1 MKIKKSVAL
10 VSILSLLTLAGCGE
24 SAGNSSSSNS
34 SSSSKN
40 TSSASNINSSTASNS
55 STSSSSESSVDNST
69 SSSSNLDSSTS
80 SSSISSSTISS
91 SSSEVSSS
99 SSSLSSSS
107 SNTSSSSSS
116 LSSSSSSTSTPTSS
130 SSSSSSSTPT
140 SSSSSSSSTSSSSSS
155 SSSSEN
161 STSSS
166 DSTTSSSSSS
176 SQETKPELPDF
187 SKLTAEELYV
197 YALNEYLNGNYY
209 SYQTGNTN
217 CKSKLI
223 KISQK
228 VVSYK
233 IKDNNTMFFETYTVT
248 NNMLIKVNIAQQR
261 LENNVDDIHA
271 YRSSSSGVSVSTDD
285 SGNHDGS
292 ANFGDGLTK
301 QTAEEYT
308 NTFGHSMFGI
318 VSYDVTAENYSQSIV
333 SSSKNEAADG
343 EYSYNY
349 VVSLSDSDTTINASK
364 GYAVEMHQISGY
376 APTFKSANFT
386 VTVNAD
392 GSIKSISVNEQYTI
406 KIALSTYTCTSV
418 FTTYFTKL
426 NTISDAPEAKLNNYY
441 SALENYNS
449 AE

>member
-34 SSSSKN
+34 SSSSQN

-55 STSSSSESSVDNST
+55 STSSSSESSVANST

-80 SSSISSSTISS
+80 SSPISSSTISS

-107 SNTSSSSSS
+107 SN
-116 LSSSSSSTSTPTSS
+116 
-130 SSSSSSSTPT
+130 
-140 SSSSSSSSTSSSSSS
+140 
-155 SSSSEN
+155 
-161 STSSS
+161 
-166 DSTTSSSSSS
+166 TSSSSSS

-217 CKSKLI
+217 CQSKLT

-248 NNMLIKVNIAQQR
+248 NNVLIKVNIAQQR

-333 SSSKNEAADG
+333 SSSKNEVADG

-386 VTVNAD
+386 VTVNED

-406 KIALSTYTCTSV
+406 KIMLSTYTCTSV

>member
-24 SAGNSSSSNS
+24 SAGKFIKLNS

-99 SSSLSSSS
+99 SSSL
-107 SNTSSSSSS
+107 
-116 LSSSSSSTSTPTSS
+116 
-130 SSSSSSSTPT
+130 
-140 SSSSSSSSTSSSSSS
+140 
-155 SSSSEN
+155 
-161 STSSS
+161 
-166 DSTTSSSSSS
+166 SSS

>member
-40 TSSASNINSSTASNS
+40 TSSASNINSSTALNS

-80 SSSISSSTISS
+80 SSSTST
-91 SSSEVSSS
+91 S
-99 SSSLSSSS
+99 SSSL
-107 SNTSSSSSS
+107 
-116 LSSSSSSTSTPTSS
+116 
-130 SSSSSSSTPT
+130 
-140 SSSSSSSSTSSSSSS
+140 SSSSSSTSSSSSS

-386 VTVNAD
+386 VTVNED

>member
-99 SSSLSSSS
+99 SS
-107 SNTSSSSSS
+107 
-116 LSSSSSSTSTPTSS
+116 
-130 SSSSSSSTPT
+130 
-140 SSSSSSSSTSSSSSS
+140 
-155 SSSSEN
+155 
-161 STSSS
+161 
-166 DSTTSSSSSS
+166 
-176 SQETKPELPDF
+176 QETKPELPDF

-217 CKSKLI
+217 CQSKLT

-248 NNMLIKVNIAQQR
+248 NNVLIKVNIAQQR

-349 VVSLSDSDTTINASK
+349 VVSLSDSDTTINASN
-364 GYAVEMHQISGY
+364 GYAVEMHQISGH

-386 VTVNAD
+386 VTVNED

-406 KIALSTYTCTSV
+406 KIMLSTYTCTSV

>member
-116 LSSSSSSTSTPTSS
+116 SSSSTSTSS
-130 SSSSSSSTPT
+130 S

-187 SKLTAEELYV
+187 SKLT
-197 YALNEYLNGNYY
+197 
-209 SYQTGNTN
+209 
-217 CKSKLI
+217 

-248 NNMLIKVNIAQQR
+248 NNVLIKVNIAQQR

-349 VVSLSDSDTTINASK
+349 VVSLSDSDTTINASN

-386 VTVNAD
+386 VTVNED
-392 GSIKSISVNEQYTI
+392 GSIKSISVNEQYQI
-406 KIALSTYTCTSV
+406 KVLGLKYNCTSV

>member
-1 MKIKKSVAL
+1 
-10 VSILSLLTLAGCGE
+10 
-24 SAGNSSSSNS
+24 
-34 SSSSKN
+34 
-40 TSSASNINSSTASNS
+40 
-55 STSSSSESSVDNST
+55 
-69 SSSSNLDSSTS
+69 
-80 SSSISSSTISS
+80 
-91 SSSEVSSS
+91 
-99 SSSLSSSS
+99 
-107 SNTSSSSSS
+107 
-116 LSSSSSSTSTPTSS
+116 
-130 SSSSSSSTPT
+130 
-140 SSSSSSSSTSSSSSS
+140 
-155 SSSSEN
+155 
-161 STSSS
+161 
-166 DSTTSSSSSS
+166 
-176 SQETKPELPDF
+176 
-187 SKLTAEELYV
+187 
-197 YALNEYLNGNYY
+197 
-209 SYQTGNTN
+209 
-217 CKSKLI
+217 
-223 KISQK
+223 
-228 VVSYK
+228 
-233 IKDNNTMFFETYTVT
+233 MFFETYTYSSIV
-248 NNMLIKVNIAQQR
+248 KIAQQR

-364 GYAVEMHQISGY
+364 GYAVEMHQISGF

-392 GSIKSISVNEQYTI
+392 GSIKSISVNEQYQI
-406 KIALSTYTCTSV
+406 KVLASKFNCTSV

>member
-1 MKIKKSVAL
+1 
-10 VSILSLLTLAGCGE
+10 
-24 SAGNSSSSNS
+24 
-34 SSSSKN
+34 
-40 TSSASNINSSTASNS
+40 
-55 STSSSSESSVDNST
+55 
-69 SSSSNLDSSTS
+69 
-80 SSSISSSTISS
+80 
-91 SSSEVSSS
+91 
-99 SSSLSSSS
+99 
-107 SNTSSSSSS
+107 
-116 LSSSSSSTSTPTSS
+116 
-130 SSSSSSSTPT
+130 
-140 SSSSSSSSTSSSSSS
+140 
-155 SSSSEN
+155 
-161 STSSS
+161 
-166 DSTTSSSSSS
+166 
-176 SQETKPELPDF
+176 
-187 SKLTAEELYV
+187 
-197 YALNEYLNGNYY
+197 
-209 SYQTGNTN
+209 
-217 CKSKLI
+217 
-223 KISQK
+223 
-228 VVSYK
+228 
-233 IKDNNTMFFETYTVT
+233 MFFETYTVT
-248 NNMLIKVNIAQQR
+248 NNVLIKVNIAQQR

-349 VVSLSDSDTTINASK
+349 VVSLSDSDTTINASN

-386 VTVNAD
+386 VTVNED
-392 GSIKSISVNEQYTI
+392 GSIKSISVNEQYQI
-406 KIALSTYTCTSV
+406 KVLGLKYNCTSV

>member
-34 SSSSKN
+34 SSSSQN

-99 SSSLSSSS
+99 SS
-107 SNTSSSSSS
+107 
-116 LSSSSSSTSTPTSS
+116 
-130 SSSSSSSTPT
+130 
-140 SSSSSSSSTSSSSSS
+140 
-155 SSSSEN
+155 
-161 STSSS
+161 
-166 DSTTSSSSSS
+166 
-176 SQETKPELPDF
+176 QETKPELPDF

-217 CKSKLI
+217 CKSKLA

-333 SSSKNEAADG
+333 SSSKNEVADG

-386 VTVNAD
+386 VTVNED

-406 KIALSTYTCTSV
+406 KIMLSTYTCTSV

>member
-40 TSSASNINSSTASNS
+40 TSSASNINSSTALNS

-107 SNTSSSSSS
+107 SN
-116 LSSSSSSTSTPTSS
+116 
-130 SSSSSSSTPT
+130 
-140 SSSSSSSSTSSSSSS
+140 
-155 SSSSEN
+155 
-161 STSSS
+161 
-166 DSTTSSSSSS
+166 TSSSSSS

-386 VTVNAD
+386 VTVNED

>member
-34 SSSSKN
+34 SSSSQN

-91 SSSEVSSS
+91 SSSEV
-99 SSSLSSSS
+99 
-107 SNTSSSSSS
+107 
-116 LSSSSSSTSTPTSS
+116 
-130 SSSSSSSTPT
+130 
-140 SSSSSSSSTSSSSSS
+140 
-155 SSSSEN
+155 
-161 STSSS
+161 
-166 DSTTSSSSSS
+166 SSSS

-386 VTVNAD
+386 VTVNED

>member
-34 SSSSKN
+34 SSSSQN

-55 STSSSSESSVDNST
+55 STSSSSESSVANST

-80 SSSISSSTISS
+80 SSPISSSTISS

-116 LSSSSSSTSTPTSS
+116 SSSGSSSSSSTSTSS
-130 SSSSSSSTPT
+130 S

-248 NNMLIKVNIAQQR
+248 NNVLIKVNIAQQR

-392 GSIKSISVNEQYTI
+392 GSIKSISVNEQYQI
-406 KIALSTYTCTSV
+406 KVLGLKYNCTSV

>member
-34 SSSSKN
+34 SSSSQN

-55 STSSSSESSVDNST
+55 ST
-69 SSSSNLDSSTS
+69 
-80 SSSISSSTISS
+80 
-91 SSSEVSSS
+91 
-99 SSSLSSSS
+99 
-107 SNTSSSSSS
+107 
-116 LSSSSSSTSTPTSS
+116 
-130 SSSSSSSTPT
+130 
-140 SSSSSSSSTSSSSSS
+140 
-155 SSSSEN
+155 
-161 STSSS
+161 
-166 DSTTSSSSSS
+166 SSSSS

-418 FTTYFTKL
+418 FTTYFTRL

>member
-55 STSSSSESSVDNST
+55 STSSSS
-69 SSSSNLDSSTS
+69 
-80 SSSISSSTISS
+80 
-91 SSSEVSSS
+91 
-99 SSSLSSSS
+99 
-107 SNTSSSSSS
+107 
-116 LSSSSSSTSTPTSS
+116 
-130 SSSSSSSTPT
+130 
-140 SSSSSSSSTSSSSSS
+140 
-155 SSSSEN
+155 
-161 STSSS
+161 
-166 DSTTSSSSSS
+166 S

-217 CKSKLI
+217 GKSTSFLGT
-223 KISQK
+223 KIEQK

-233 IKDNNTMFFETYTVT
+233 IKDNNTMFFETYTYSSIV
-248 NNMLIKVNIAQQR
+248 KIAQQR

-364 GYAVEMHQISGY
+364 GYAVEMHQISGF

-386 VTVNAD
+386 VTVNED
-392 GSIKSISVNEQYTI
+392 GSIKSISVNEQYQI
-406 KIALSTYTCTSV
+406 KVLASKFNCTSV

>member
-40 TSSASNINSSTASNS
+40 TSSASNINSSTALNS

-107 SNTSSSSSS
+107 SI
-116 LSSSSSSTSTPTSS
+116 SSSSTNDSSSS
-130 SSSSSSSTPT
+130 SSSSSSSTST
-140 SSSSSSSSTSSSSSS
+140 SSSSLSSSSSSTSSSSSS

-386 VTVNAD
+386 VTVNED

>member
-34 SSSSKN
+34 SSSSQN

-55 STSSSSESSVDNST
+55 STSSSSESSVANST
-69 SSSSNLDSSTS
+69 SSSSNSDSSTS
-80 SSSISSSTISS
+80 SSPISSSTISS

-116 LSSSSSSTSTPTSS
+116 SSSSTSTSS
-130 SSSSSSSTPT
+130 S

-217 CKSKLI
+217 CKSKLA

-248 NNMLIKVNIAQQR
+248 NNVLIKVNIAQQR

-333 SSSKNEAADG
+333 SSSKNEVADG

-386 VTVNAD
+386 VTVNED

-406 KIALSTYTCTSV
+406 KIMLSTYTCTSV

>member
-34 SSSSKN
+34 SSSSQN

-55 STSSSSESSVDNST
+55 STSSSSESSVANST
-69 SSSSNLDSSTS
+69 SSSSNSDSSTS
-80 SSSISSSTISS
+80 SSPISSSTISS

-107 SNTSSSSSS
+107 SN
-116 LSSSSSSTSTPTSS
+116 
-130 SSSSSSSTPT
+130 
-140 SSSSSSSSTSSSSSS
+140 
-155 SSSSEN
+155 
-161 STSSS
+161 
-166 DSTTSSSSSS
+166 TSSSSSS

>member
-24 SAGNSSSSNS
+24 SVGNSSSSNS

-99 SSSLSSSS
+99 SS
-107 SNTSSSSSS
+107 
-116 LSSSSSSTSTPTSS
+116 
-130 SSSSSSSTPT
+130 
-140 SSSSSSSSTSSSSSS
+140 
-155 SSSSEN
+155 
-161 STSSS
+161 
-166 DSTTSSSSSS
+166 
-176 SQETKPELPDF
+176 QETKPELPDF

-217 CKSKLI
+217 CQSKLT

-248 NNMLIKVNIAQQR
+248 NNVLIKVNIAQQR

-333 SSSKNEAADG
+333 SSSKNEAADC

-349 VVSLSDSDTTINASK
+349 VVSLSDSDTTINASN
-364 GYAVEMHQISGY
+364 GYAVEMHQISGH

-386 VTVNAD
+386 VTVNED

-406 KIALSTYTCTSV
+406 KIMLSTYTCTSV

>member
-1 MKIKKSVAL
+1 
-10 VSILSLLTLAGCGE
+10 
-24 SAGNSSSSNS
+24 
-34 SSSSKN
+34 
-40 TSSASNINSSTASNS
+40 
-55 STSSSSESSVDNST
+55 
-69 SSSSNLDSSTS
+69 
-80 SSSISSSTISS
+80 
-91 SSSEVSSS
+91 
-99 SSSLSSSS
+99 
-107 SNTSSSSSS
+107 
-116 LSSSSSSTSTPTSS
+116 
-130 SSSSSSSTPT
+130 
-140 SSSSSSSSTSSSSSS
+140 
-155 SSSSEN
+155 
-161 STSSS
+161 
-166 DSTTSSSSSS
+166 
-176 SQETKPELPDF
+176 
-187 SKLTAEELYV
+187 
-197 YALNEYLNGNYY
+197 
-209 SYQTGNTN
+209 
-217 CKSKLI
+217 
-223 KISQK
+223 
-228 VVSYK
+228 
-233 IKDNNTMFFETYTVT
+233 MFFETYTYSSIV
-248 NNMLIKVNIAQQR
+248 KIAQQR

-271 YRSSSSGVSVSTDD
+271 YRSSRSGVSVNTDD
-285 SGNHDGS
+285 SGNHNGS

-364 GYAVEMHQISGY
+364 GYAVEMHQISGF

-386 VTVNAD
+386 VTVNED

-406 KIALSTYTCTSV
+406 KIELSTHISLTYNCTSV

>member
-34 SSSSKN
+34 SSSSQN

-55 STSSSSESSVDNST
+55 STSSSSS
-69 SSSSNLDSSTS
+69 
-80 SSSISSSTISS
+80 
-91 SSSEVSSS
+91 
-99 SSSLSSSS
+99 
-107 SNTSSSSSS
+107 SSSSSS
-116 LSSSSSSTSTPTSS
+116 LSSSSSSTSTPT
-130 SSSSSSSTPT
+130 
-140 SSSSSSSSTSSSSSS
+140 SSSSS

-418 FTTYFTKL
+418 FTTYFTRL

>member
-116 LSSSSSSTSTPTSS
+116 
-130 SSSSSSSTPT
+130 
-140 SSSSSSSSTSSSSSS
+140 
-155 SSSSEN
+155 
-161 STSSS
+161 
-166 DSTTSSSSSS
+166 

-217 CKSKLI
+217 CQSKLT

-248 NNMLIKVNIAQQR
+248 NNVLIKVNIAQQR

-349 VVSLSDSDTTINASK
+349 VVSLSDSDTTINASN

-386 VTVNAD
+386 VTVNED
-392 GSIKSISVNEQYTI
+392 GSIKSISVNEQYQI
-406 KIALSTYTCTSV
+406 KVLGLKYNCTSV

>member
-99 SSSLSSSS
+99 SS
-107 SNTSSSSSS
+107 
-116 LSSSSSSTSTPTSS
+116 
-130 SSSSSSSTPT
+130 
-140 SSSSSSSSTSSSSSS
+140 
-155 SSSSEN
+155 
-161 STSSS
+161 
-166 DSTTSSSSSS
+166 
-176 SQETKPELPDF
+176 QETKPELPDF

-217 CKSKLI
+217 CQSKLT

-248 NNMLIKVNIAQQR
+248 NNVLIKVNIAQQR

-386 VTVNAD
+386 VTVNED

-406 KIALSTYTCTSV
+406 KIMLSTYTCTSV

>member
-34 SSSSKN
+34 SSSSQN

-55 STSSSSESSVDNST
+55 STSSSSESSVANST

-80 SSSISSSTISS
+80 SSPISSSTISS

-116 LSSSSSSTSTPTSS
+116 SSSGSSLSSSSSSTSTPTSS
-130 SSSSSSSTPT
+130 S

-233 IKDNNTMFFETYTVT
+233 IKDNNTMFFETNTVT
-248 NNMLIKVNIAQQR
+248 NNVLIKVNIAQQR

-376 APTFKSANFT
+376 APTFKSANFI

-392 GSIKSISVNEQYTI
+392 GSIKSISVNEQYQI
-406 KIALSTYTCTSV
+406 KVLGLKYNCTSV

>member
-40 TSSASNINSSTASNS
+40 TSSASNINSSTALNS

-91 SSSEVSSS
+91 SSSEV
-99 SSSLSSSS
+99 
-107 SNTSSSSSS
+107 
-116 LSSSSSSTSTPTSS
+116 
-130 SSSSSSSTPT
+130 
-140 SSSSSSSSTSSSSSS
+140 
-155 SSSSEN
+155 
-161 STSSS
+161 
-166 DSTTSSSSSS
+166 SSSS

-386 VTVNAD
+386 VTVNED

>member
-34 SSSSKN
+34 SSSSQN

-55 STSSSSESSVDNST
+55 STSSSSESSVANST

-80 SSSISSSTISS
+80 SSPISSSTISS

-116 LSSSSSSTSTPTSS
+116 SSSGSSLSSSSSSTSTPTSS
-130 SSSSSSSTPT
+130 SSSSSSSTP
-140 SSSSSSSSTSSSSSS
+140 TSSSSSS

-217 CKSKLI
+217 CKSKLA

-333 SSSKNEAADG
+333 SSSKNEVADG

-386 VTVNAD
+386 VTVNED

-406 KIALSTYTCTSV
+406 KIMLSTYTCTSV

>member
-1 MKIKKSVAL
+1 
-10 VSILSLLTLAGCGE
+10 
-24 SAGNSSSSNS
+24 
-34 SSSSKN
+34 
-40 TSSASNINSSTASNS
+40 
-55 STSSSSESSVDNST
+55 
-69 SSSSNLDSSTS
+69 
-80 SSSISSSTISS
+80 
-91 SSSEVSSS
+91 
-99 SSSLSSSS
+99 
-107 SNTSSSSSS
+107 
-116 LSSSSSSTSTPTSS
+116 
-130 SSSSSSSTPT
+130 
-140 SSSSSSSSTSSSSSS
+140 
-155 SSSSEN
+155 
-161 STSSS
+161 
-166 DSTTSSSSSS
+166 
-176 SQETKPELPDF
+176 
-187 SKLTAEELYV
+187 
-197 YALNEYLNGNYY
+197 
-209 SYQTGNTN
+209 
-217 CKSKLI
+217 
-223 KISQK
+223 
-228 VVSYK
+228 
-233 IKDNNTMFFETYTVT
+233 MFFETYTVT

-386 VTVNAD
+386 VTVN
-392 GSIKSISVNEQYTI
+392 EQYTI
-406 KIALSTYTCTSV
+406 KIALSTYTWTSV

>member
-34 SSSSKN
+34 SSSFQN

-55 STSSSSESSVDNST
+55 STSSSSESSVANST

-80 SSSISSSTISS
+80 SSPISSSTISS
-91 SSSEVSSS
+91 SSSEV
-99 SSSLSSSS
+99 
-107 SNTSSSSSS
+107 
-116 LSSSSSSTSTPTSS
+116 
-130 SSSSSSSTPT
+130 
-140 SSSSSSSSTSSSSSS
+140 
-155 SSSSEN
+155 
-161 STSSS
+161 
-166 DSTTSSSSSS
+166 SSSS

-217 CKSKLI
+217 CQSKLT

-333 SSSKNEAADG
+333 SSSKNEVADG

-386 VTVNAD
+386 VTVNED

-406 KIALSTYTCTSV
+406 KIMLSTYTCTSV

>member
-34 SSSSKN
+34 SSSSQN

-55 STSSSSESSVDNST
+55 STSSSSESSVANST

-80 SSSISSSTISS
+80 SSPISSSTISS
-91 SSSEVSSS
+91 ISSEV
-99 SSSLSSSS
+99 
-107 SNTSSSSSS
+107 
-116 LSSSSSSTSTPTSS
+116 
-130 SSSSSSSTPT
+130 
-140 SSSSSSSSTSSSSSS
+140 
-155 SSSSEN
+155 
-161 STSSS
+161 
-166 DSTTSSSSSS
+166 SSSS

-418 FTTYFTKL
+418 FTTYFTRL

>member
-40 TSSASNINSSTASNS
+40 TSSASNINSSTALNS

-116 LSSSSSSTSTPTSS
+116 SSSSTSTSS
-130 SSSSSSSTPT
+130 S

>member
-1 MKIKKSVAL
+1 
-10 VSILSLLTLAGCGE
+10 
-24 SAGNSSSSNS
+24 
-34 SSSSKN
+34 
-40 TSSASNINSSTASNS
+40 
-55 STSSSSESSVDNST
+55 
-69 SSSSNLDSSTS
+69 
-80 SSSISSSTISS
+80 
-91 SSSEVSSS
+91 
-99 SSSLSSSS
+99 
-107 SNTSSSSSS
+107 
-116 LSSSSSSTSTPTSS
+116 
-130 SSSSSSSTPT
+130 
-140 SSSSSSSSTSSSSSS
+140 
-155 SSSSEN
+155 
-161 STSSS
+161 
-166 DSTTSSSSSS
+166 
-176 SQETKPELPDF
+176 
-187 SKLTAEELYV
+187 
-197 YALNEYLNGNYY
+197 
-209 SYQTGNTN
+209 
-217 CKSKLI
+217 
-223 KISQK
+223 
-228 VVSYK
+228 
-233 IKDNNTMFFETYTVT
+233 MFFETYTVT

-333 SSSKNEAADG
+333 SSSKNEVADG

-386 VTVNAD
+386 VTVNED

-406 KIALSTYTCTSV
+406 KIMLSTYTCTSV

>member
-55 STSSSSESSVDNST
+55 STSSSSESSVANST

-80 SSSISSSTISS
+80 SSPISSSTISS

-107 SNTSSSSSS
+107 SN
-116 LSSSSSSTSTPTSS
+116 
-130 SSSSSSSTPT
+130 
-140 SSSSSSSSTSSSSSS
+140 
-155 SSSSEN
+155 
-161 STSSS
+161 
-166 DSTTSSSSSS
+166 TSSSSSS

-217 CKSKLI
+217 CKSKLA

-248 NNMLIKVNIAQQR
+248 NNVLIKVNIAQQR

-333 SSSKNEAADG
+333 SSSKNEVADG

-386 VTVNAD
+386 VTVNED

-406 KIALSTYTCTSV
+406 KIMLSTYTCTSV

>member
-34 SSSSKN
+34 SSSSQN

-116 LSSSSSSTSTPTSS
+116 SSSSTSTSS
-130 SSSSSSSTPT
+130 S

-217 CKSKLI
+217 CKSKLA

-386 VTVNAD
+386 VTVNED

-406 KIALSTYTCTSV
+406 KIMLSTYTCTSV